1 MNSIINAVFAS
12 ALLVLICSFSGFA
25 FSKIEFAGRKVIY
38 NVVLMCLAI
47 SGPILIIPFF
57 YIYKTAHLYNTHL
70 AIILSECLITIPFGV
85 LMMKNFF
92 DGLPTELME
101 SANVDGASIQRCF
114 FSIYLPLAKPAIINL
129 AVLQIMW
136 SFQDFLFPLMFLT
149 KDKAYTTTVAVNYLE
164 ACNVLGIKEDLIE
177 QVNERSKLLPNYQ
190 IGRTGKIQEWIKD
203 FEEFDVGHRHFSPVF
218 GFHPGHSIKKTDTE
232 LVKACQKFIEEK
244 VANYKQ
250 QIGWSCAWLINLWAR
265 LGDGTKANYYY
276 EELLRQSVY
285 NNLFDLHPP
294 LGETEGEREVFQ
306 IDGNFGSASA
316 VAEMLL
322 SSEDG
327 KITILPAL
335 PESWESGKVKGLL
348 AVGGVEVDIAWKNK
362 KPISISLCSSVDQFI
377 NIFYGNKKL
386 TEKIE
391 LKKQEQ
397 QIIDLHSCEWI

>member
-1 MNSIINAVFAS
+1 M
-12 ALLVLICSFSGFA
+12 
-25 FSKIEFAGRKVIY
+25 
-38 NVVLMCLAI
+38 
-47 SGPILIIPFF
+47 
-57 YIYKTAHLYNTHL
+57 AHLHR
-70 AIILSECLITIPFGV
+70 
-85 LMMKNFF
+85 
-92 DGLPTELME
+92 DGL
-101 SANVDGASIQRCF
+101 Q
-114 FSIYLPLAKPAIINL
+114 
-129 AVLQIMW
+129 
-136 SFQDFLFPLMFLT
+136 
-149 KDKAYTTTVAVNYLE
+149 
-164 ACNVLGIKEDLIE
+164 
-177 QVNERSKLLPNYQ
+177 
-190 IGRTGKIQEWIKD
+190 IKD

>member
-1 MNSIINAVFAS
+1 MRKKKEKDYELEQDLFAISKANRRVMIVFLIIMLALWCVPIYSLLKDSLKVHGIENYWYVLTNEVNGVPFYQYFVNSIING
-12 ALLVLICSFSGFA
+12 L
-25 FSKIEFAGRKVIY
+25 Y
-38 NVVLMCLAI
+38 
-47 SGPILIIPFF
+47 
-57 YIYKTAHLYNTHL
+57 YTAPSTSPENTFKDGEGHACGVSYMTTMDL
-70 AIILSECLITIPFGV
+70 AII
-85 LMMKNFF
+85 K
-92 DGLPTELME
+92 ELF
-101 SANVDGASIQRCF
+101 A
-114 FSIYLPLAKPAIINL
+114 
-129 AVLQIMW
+129 
-136 SFQDFLFPLMFLT
+136 
-149 KDKAYTTTVAVNYLE
+149 NYLE
-164 ACNVLGIKEDLIE
+164 ACNVLEIKEDLIE

-362 KPISISLCSSVDQFI
+362 KPISISLCSSVDQSI